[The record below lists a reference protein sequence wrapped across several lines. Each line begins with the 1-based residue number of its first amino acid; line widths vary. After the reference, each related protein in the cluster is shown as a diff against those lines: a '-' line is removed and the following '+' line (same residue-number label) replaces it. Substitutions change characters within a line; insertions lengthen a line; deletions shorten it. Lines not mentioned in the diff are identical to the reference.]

1 MKCLFLFVSIF
12 SSLIS
17 ASEIVLKDKTLG
29 SLPLTK
35 PISVDLI
42 NKHFPNYRV
51 THQIASGDSP
61 DFHKVSVFTKS
72 DEPLFYTVSY
82 LSNDTKETD
91 LSYKIDLLVI
101 LSPLIRDKYNVRVG
115 DKVVSA
121 IKKRGTEITI
131 VGGHFNNSIGSDSI
145 YYQITIPPTKE
156 DSKIGLDFYHP
167 DYVSMDMVLNSNP
180 SIESISWPVASW
192 E

>member
-1 MKCLFLFVSIF
+1 MKLILYFLSLVSFIVT
-12 SSLIS
+12 
-17 ASEIVLKDKTLG
+17 ANDVVLKDKTLG

-61 DFHKVSVFTKS
+61 DFHKISVFTKT

-82 LSNDTKETD
+82 LSNDTKETA

-101 LSPLIRDKYNVRVG
+101 LSPLIRDKYNVSVG
-115 DKVVSA
+115 DKIVSA
-121 IKKRGTEITI
+121 TKKRGTEITI

-145 YYQITIPPTKE
+145 YYQVTVPPTKE

-180 SIESISWPVASW
+180 SIESISWPVAS
-192 E
+192 